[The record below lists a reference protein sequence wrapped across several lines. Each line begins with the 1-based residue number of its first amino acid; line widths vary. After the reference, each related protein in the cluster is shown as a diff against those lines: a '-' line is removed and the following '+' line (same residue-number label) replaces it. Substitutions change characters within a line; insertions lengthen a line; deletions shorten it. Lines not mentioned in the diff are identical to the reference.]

1 MVRKTHK
8 GIVGKSNI
16 TVNNRP
22 HIGPGIGFKELNLTT
37 GKEIARAAKMA
48 DKKLEK

>member
-8 GIVGKSNI
+8 GTVGKTNI
-16 TVNNRP
+16 TQNNRP

-37 GKEIARAAKMA
+37 GKEIAEASKTV
-48 DKKLEK
+48 DKNFEN

>member
-1 MVRKTHK
+1 LVRKTHK

-16 TVNNRP
+16 TLNNRP

-37 GKEIARAAKMA
+37 GKEIAQAAKMA
-48 DKKLEK
+48 DKKLEN

>member
-16 TVNNRP
+16 TLNNRP
-22 HIGPGIGFKELNLTT
+22 HIGPGIGFKERSLTS
-37 GKEIARAAKMA
+37 GKEIAQAAKMA
-48 DKKLEK
+48 DKRLD